1 MRLLIFCV
9 EISQP
14 GIIIGENQ
22 YTILSIMTK
31 YNRKII
37 LGFTL
42 LTGLILNPGCDK
54 LSTQDEGI
62 LEGKIS
68 IGPICPVETD
78 PPEPGCLPTV
88 ETYKAYPV
96 SVWTSDGR
104 RKITLL
110 KPSLDGSYKTEL
122 ESGKYLIILETGGN
136 NIGSS
141 NLPGEVT
148 IISGEITTLN
158 IDIDTGIR

>member
-1 MRLLIFCV
+1 M
-9 EISQP
+9 
-14 GIIIGENQ
+14 G
-22 YTILSIMTK
+22 K
-31 YNRKII
+31 YSMKII
-37 LGFTL
+37 LGLIL
-42 LTGLILNPGCDK
+42 LTGLLFNWGCDK

-78 PPEPGCLPTV
+78 PPDPGCLPTV

-104 RKITLL
+104 RKIALL
-110 KPSLDGSYKTEL
+110 KPSLDGSYKTDL
-122 ESGKYLIILETGGN
+122 ESGKYLIKLETDSG

-141 NLPGEVT
+141 NLPFEVI
-148 IISGEITTLN
+148 IISDYITTLN